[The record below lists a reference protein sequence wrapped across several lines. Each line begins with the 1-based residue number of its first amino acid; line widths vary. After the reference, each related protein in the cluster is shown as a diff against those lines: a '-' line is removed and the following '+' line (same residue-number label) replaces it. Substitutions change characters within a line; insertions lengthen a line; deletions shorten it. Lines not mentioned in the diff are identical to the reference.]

1 MNEMPSVAFQ
11 ILAPSEGVADGSLNG
26 LWFKV
31 KSDPVPTDDLVVGL
45 KVGTSDGSVRQSG
58 VIVIS
63 KGESHSSEF
72 FFKTVVDEQDVS
84 LEIEPF
90 DSLTKLEFP
99 ILTNEGYVIEAGYEF
114 PAYKLGT
121 LSKIVPYQKNKP
133 HQCLWT
139 DENR

>member
-1 MNEMPSVAFQ
+1 MNEIPSVAFQ
-11 ILAPSEGVADGSLNG
+11 ILSPSEGVADGSVNG

-31 KSDPVPTDDLVVGL
+31 KSDPHPTDDLVVGL
-45 KVGTSDGSVRQSG
+45 KVCTSNGDVKQSG

-63 KGESHSSEF
+63 KHESHSSEF
-72 FFKTVVDEQDVS
+72 FYKTVAAELDIW

-90 DSLTKLEFP
+90 DSLAKLEFP
-99 ILTNEGYVIEAGYEF
+99 ILTNEGYVIEAGHGFLE
-114 PAYKLGT
+114 YKLGN